1 MSTAPDLFSEMML
14 KKFDMEI
21 FEFFYMIRD
30 YCLTYEISKSDFF
43 QLEGKDNQEKKK
55 IFRRKV
61 NRVVDKS

>member
-1 MSTAPDLFSEMML
+1 ML